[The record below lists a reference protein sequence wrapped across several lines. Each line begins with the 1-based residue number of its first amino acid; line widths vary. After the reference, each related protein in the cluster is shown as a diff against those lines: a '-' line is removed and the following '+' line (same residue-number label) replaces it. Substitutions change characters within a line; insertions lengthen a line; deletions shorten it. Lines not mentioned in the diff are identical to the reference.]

1 MDMALNSFLQIM
13 NMTCKTI
20 PHLKMNKYNLSEKHT
35 EEELK
40 NTCDHIDIDRKK
52 NLTKS
57 NTWL

>member
-1 MDMALNSFLQIM
+1 M